1 MNVAQNLV
9 NSARTYPDRKAIRFE
24 GAEITYREL
33 DIQCNRL
40 ANALRD
46 LGLAPG
52 NHCLVMMPNSIES
65 VVVYFAL
72 AKMGVVQIVANPLD
86 RFPKLAY
93 IVNEAKPKAF
103 IGAELHLDEIRR
115 VFKSVDGPAIRLATG
130 VSADSEF
137 IDLTMAYSARPEYP
151 LYQNDAGDVS
161 NVFYSWNAP
170 DVVRELKL
178 TQSTLFSRMKA
189 VADAGGQMDCEAVV
203 IGVLPLCRVFGV
215 VSVLNASVYRALTVE
230 LLRRFDPERVIE
242 VITHRRQTLLF
253 VCSAM
258 VGPLIEAASRRRR
271 IRNSLRY
278 CASEGKSLPAET
290 VQRFHELFG
299 ARIVER
305 CGRTIY

>member
-161 NVFYSWNAP
+161 NVF
-170 DVVRELKL
+170 
-178 TQSTLFSRMKA
+178 LFLER
-189 VADAGGQMDCEAVV
+189 
-203 IGVLPLCRVFGV
+203 P
-215 VSVLNASVYRALTVE
+215 
-230 LLRRFDPERVIE
+230 RRGTGIE
-242 VITHRRQTLLF
+242 VDTEHAFLADESCCRCRWSDGLRGGGDRR
-253 VCSAM
+253 A
-258 VGPLIEAASRRRR
+258 
-271 IRNSLRY
+271 
-278 CASEGKSLPAET
+278 PA
-290 VQRFHELFG
+290 L
-299 ARIVER
+299 
-305 CGRTIY
+305 